1 MGAGG
6 VGSRWWRFAMM
17 LFLSL
22 LSKRPVRSPLGFY
35 LNATLDL
42 NPEMVRF
49 STIKHV
55 NRSNMRKFSCLPD
68 SIWTWTSSRTRRRA
82 FVITSHRVPV
92 DQIDDRLG
100 PSLSQPGNTQPV
112 SK

>member
-6 VGSRWWRFAMM
+6 VGSCWWRIAMM

-22 LSKRPVRSPLGFY
+22 LCKRPVRSPLGFY

-42 NPEMVRF
+42 NPEIVRF

-55 NRSNMRKFSCLPD
+55 NGQICENSLVFTGQSVRPDVFSD
-68 SIWTWTSSRTRRRA
+68 TS
-82 FVITSHRVPV
+82 
-92 DQIDDRLG
+92 
-100 PSLSQPGNTQPV
+100 PGV
-112 SK
+112 CD